1 MASATQPG
9 DEAYFG
15 RTLGINNLRAH
26 FGNLEKALRRE
37 FDDRDVTYFARKMQ
51 IVPNGPARMARW
63 RKQLFVVLHSNAA
76 DVTSAFNLP
85 SDRVVEFGT
94 QMRL

>member
-1 MASATQPG
+1 VSADVGFMEQP
-9 DEAYFG
+9 DTV
-15 RTLGINNLRAH
+15 RIL
-26 FGNLEKALRRE
+26 ALARE
-37 FDDRDVTYFARKMQ
+37 RGLPFDDRGVTYFARKMQ
-51 IVPNGPARMARW
+51 IVPDGPAPMARW
-63 RKQLFVVLHSNAA
+63 RKSLFVLLHSNAA